1 MSEFAQQNSISTL
14 VARVRARSSGAPMP
28 FASRGPVE
36 NSESGKSGK
45 GHEGWVPN
53 VSRELQICE
62 KVSLDFLGT

>member
-36 NSESGKSGK
+36 NSESGK
-45 GHEGWVPN
+45 GHQGWVPN